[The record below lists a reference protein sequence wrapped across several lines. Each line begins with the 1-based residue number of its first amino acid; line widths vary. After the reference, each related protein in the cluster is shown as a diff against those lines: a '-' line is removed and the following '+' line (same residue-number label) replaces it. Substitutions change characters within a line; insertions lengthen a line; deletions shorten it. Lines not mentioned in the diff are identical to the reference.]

1 MKVQEKRYMERVK
14 SDLKILKDVS
24 CSVELVGE
32 SKGKKIRKSVYVK
45 AFCIL
50 DNKIVVGFDV
60 KKVQLRRTQLT
71 TETSDEE
78 TQTEESADLLWHHQS
93 PLDNSQQISELR
105 ALKVKTN
112 LTF

>member
-1 MKVQEKRYMERVK
+1 M
-14 SDLKILKDVS
+14 
-24 CSVELVGE
+24 
-32 SKGKKIRKSVYVK
+32 RKSGYVK

-50 DNKIVVGFDV
+50 VKKLLVGFDV

-78 TQTEESADLLWHHQS
+78 TQTEEPDDLLCHQLS